1 MRFYVPTDIY
11 VEKDC
16 VKNHAKELL
25 AVGKRA
31 LIVTGH
37 SSAKA
42 NGSLNDVT
50 EVLNTG
56 GVAYQIFDEVE
67 ENPSTDTVGKGAKIA
82 REFGAE
88 FIIGIGGG
96 SAIDAAK
103 AMAIL
108 LVNPSV
114 NADDLHKTPSHP
126 LNHAPVVAVPTTCG
140 TGSEATP
147 VAIITNHK
155 INLKKSIPH
164 RIFPVLALVDGKYL
178 ASAKKQLI
186 VNTAVDALAHMVES
200 ILNVHSNMLNRM
212 CPEYGLKL
220 WGECKEAL
228 IASVAANN
236 ASKNAAPIDSL
247 DAARNAA
254 QDAATKNDSG
264 NAAPIDT
271 QDAAPI
277 DTSLYEKLMYTS
289 TIAGMSIAM
298 TSTAVPHG
306 MSYDLTLSKGTP
318 HGPAVGYFLGAYVEI
333 CQKKVP
339 NDVEKVL
346 SLLGLKNV
354 EEFAEM
360 LRKLIGTCTVTRE
373 LRDKFA
379 DAMKV
384 NRSKLDLVPGGI
396 TPEEVEYIYDKSLV
410 VE

>member
-16 VKNHAKELL
+16 VKNHAKEML

-50 EVLNTG
+50 EVLNNG

-67 ENPSTDTVGKGAKIA
+67 ENPSTDTVGKGAQIA
-82 REFGAE
+82 RESNAD

-108 LVNPSV
+108 LVNPNV
-114 NADDLHKTPSHP
+114 NADELHKTPSHP
-126 LNHAPVVAVPTTCG
+126 LDHAPVVAVPTTCG

-200 ILNVHSNMLNRM
+200 IVNVHSNTLNRM

-228 IASVAANN
+228 LASLAAN
-236 ASKNAAPIDSL
+236 NAAPIDASM
-247 DAARNAA
+247 
-254 QDAATKNDSG
+254 
-264 NAAPIDT
+264 
-271 QDAAPI
+271 
-277 DTSLYEKLMYTS
+277 YEKLMYTS

-318 HGPAVGYFLGAYVEI
+318 HGPAVGYFLAAYVEI

-339 NDVEKVL
+339 TDVEKIL
-346 SLLGLKNV
+346 SLLGLQSV

-360 LRKLIGTCTVTRE
+360 LRKLIGTRTVTRE
-373 LRDKFA
+373 LRNKFA
-379 DAMKV
+379 AAMKV

>member
-16 VKNHAKELL
+16 VKNHAKDLL

-50 EVLNTG
+50 EVLNNG

-67 ENPSTDTVGKGAKIA
+67 ENPSTDTVGKGAQIA
-82 REFGAE
+82 RDFGAD

-114 NADDLHKTPSHP
+114 IADELHKAPAKP
-126 LNHAPVVAVPTTCG
+126 LGHAPVVAVPTTCG

-155 INLKKSIPH
+155 IHLKKSIPH

-200 ILNVHSNMLNRM
+200 ILNVHSNILNRM

-236 ASKNAAPIDSL
+236 TAANNA
-247 DAARNAA
+247 
-254 QDAATKNDSG
+254 SG
-264 NAAPIDT
+264 NAALDVAT
-271 QDAAPI
+271 VDA
-277 DTSLYEKLMYTS
+277 SLYEKLMYTS

-318 HGPAVGYFLGAYVEI
+318 HGPAVGYFLAAYVEV

-339 NDVEKVL
+339 TDVEKIL
-346 SLLGLKNV
+346 SLLGLQNV

-373 LRDKFA
+373 LRDQFVA
-379 DAMKV
+379 AMKV

-396 TPEEVEYIYDKSLV
+396 TPEDIDYIYDKSLV

>member
-11 VEKDC
+11 VEKEC

-31 LIVTGH
+31 LVVTGH
-37 SSAKA
+37 SSAKV

-50 EVLNTG
+50 EVLNAG
-56 GVAYQIFDEVE
+56 GVAYKIFDEVE
-67 ENPSTDTVGKGAKIA
+67 ENPSTDTVGKGAQIA

-114 NADDLHKTPSHP
+114 NADELHKAPSHP
-126 LNHAPVVAVPTTCG
+126 LDHAPVVAVPTTCG

-147 VAIITNHK
+147 VSIITNHK

-236 ASKNAAPIDSL
+236 ATAKCVVAG
-247 DAARNAA
+247 NAA
-254 QDAATKNDSG
+254 QDAAQNASE
-264 NAAPIDT
+264 NAAPID
-271 QDAAPI
+271 A
-277 DTSLYEKLMYTS
+277 SLYEKLMYTS

-318 HGPAVGYFLGAYVEI
+318 HGPAVGYFLTAYVEI

-346 SLLGLKNV
+346 SLLGLKNI
-354 EEFAEM
+354 EEFAAM

-379 DAMKV
+379 DTMKV

>member
-11 VEKDC
+11 VEKNC
-16 VKNHAKELL
+16 VKNHAKDLL
-25 AVGKRA
+25 AIGKRA

-50 EVLNTG
+50 EVLNNG

-67 ENPSTDTVGKGAKIA
+67 ENPSTDTVGKGAQIA
-82 REFGAE
+82 RDSGAD

-114 NADDLHKTPSHP
+114 IADELHKAPSHP
-126 LNHAPVVAVPTTCG
+126 LDHAPVVAVPTTCG

-200 ILNVHSNMLNRM
+200 ILNVHSNILNRM

-220 WGECKEAL
+220 WGECKEAF

-236 ASKNAAPIDSL
+236 STTQNTSQNAAPID
-247 DAARNAA
+247 A
-254 QDAATKNDSG
+254 
-264 NAAPIDT
+264 
-271 QDAAPI
+271 
-277 DTSLYEKLMYTS
+277 SLYEKLMYTS

-306 MSYDLTLSKGTP
+306 MSYDLTLCKGTP
-318 HGPAVGYFLGAYVEI
+318 HGPAVGYFLAAYVEI

-339 NDVEKVL
+339 TDVEKIL
-346 SLLGLKNV
+346 SLLGLQSI

-373 LRDKFA
+373 LRDQFVA
-379 DAMKV
+379 AMKV
-384 NRSKLDLVPGGI
+384 NHSKLDLVPSGI
-396 TPEEVEYIYDKSLV
+396 TPKEVEFIYDKSLI

>member
-37 SSAKA
+37 SSAKV

-50 EVLNTG
+50 EVLNAG

-67 ENPSTDTVGKGAKIA
+67 ENPSTDTVGKGAQIA

-114 NADDLHKTPSHP
+114 NADELHKAPSHP

-200 ILNVHSNMLNRM
+200 ILNIHSNMLNRM

-236 ASKNAAPIDSL
+236 ATAKCII
-247 DAARNAA
+247 ARNAA
-254 QDAATKNDSG
+254 QDAAQNASEND
-264 NAAPIDT
+264 APID
-271 QDAAPI
+271 A
-277 DTSLYEKLMYTS
+277 SLYEKLMYTS

-318 HGPAVGYFLGAYVEI
+318 HGPAVGYFLAAYVEI

-339 NDVEKVL
+339 ADVEKIL
-346 SLLGLKNV
+346 ALLELKNV

-379 DAMKV
+379 AAMKV

>member
-11 VEKDC
+11 VEKEC

-37 SSAKA
+37 SSAKV

-50 EVLNTG
+50 EVLNAG
-56 GVAYQIFDEVE
+56 GVDYQIFDEVE
-67 ENPSTDTVGKGAKIA
+67 ENPSTDTVGKGAQIA

-108 LVNPSV
+108 LVNPELD
-114 NADDLHKTPSHP
+114 ADELHKAPSHP

-236 ASKNAAPIDSL
+236 ATAKCVVAG
-247 DAARNAA
+247 NAA
-254 QDAATKNDSG
+254 QDAAPARG
-264 NAAPIDT
+264 NAAAQKAT

-277 DTSLYEKLMYTS
+277 DASLYEKLMYTS

-318 HGPAVGYFLGAYVEI
+318 HGPAVGYFLAAYVEV

-339 NDVEKVL
+339 ADVEKIL
-346 SLLGLKNV
+346 SLLGLQSV

-360 LRKLIGTCTVTRE
+360 LQKLIGTCTVTRE

-379 DAMKV
+379 AAMKT
-384 NRSKLDLVPGGI
+384 NHSKLDLVPGGI
-396 TPEEVEYIYDKSLV
+396 TPDEVEYIYNKSLMV
-410 VE
+410 K

>member
-31 LIVTGH
+31 LVVTGH
-37 SSAKA
+37 SSAKV

-50 EVLNTG
+50 EVLNAG

-67 ENPSTDTVGKGAKIA
+67 ENPSTDTVGKGAQIA

-114 NADDLHKTPSHP
+114 NADELHKAPSHP

-220 WGECKEAL
+220 WG
-228 IASVAANN
+228 
-236 ASKNAAPIDSL
+236 
-247 DAARNAA
+247 
-254 QDAATKNDSG
+254 
-264 NAAPIDT
+264 
-271 QDAAPI
+271 
-277 DTSLYEKLMYTS
+277 
-289 TIAGMSIAM
+289 
-298 TSTAVPHG
+298 
-306 MSYDLTLSKGTP
+306 
-318 HGPAVGYFLGAYVEI
+318 
-333 CQKKVP
+333 
-339 NDVEKVL
+339 
-346 SLLGLKNV
+346 
-354 EEFAEM
+354 
-360 LRKLIGTCTVTRE
+360 
-373 LRDKFA
+373 
-379 DAMKV
+379 
-384 NRSKLDLVPGGI
+384 
-396 TPEEVEYIYDKSLV
+396 
-410 VE
+410 

>member
-16 VKNHAKELL
+16 VKNHANELL

-50 EVLNTG
+50 NVLNDG

-67 ENPSTDTVGKGAKIA
+67 ENPSTDTVGKGAQIA
-82 REFGAE
+82 RDFGAE

-108 LVNPSV
+108 LVNPNV
-114 NADDLHKTPSHP
+114 NADELHKTPSHP
-126 LNHAPVVAVPTTCG
+126 LGHAPVVAVPTTCG

-155 INLKKSIPH
+155 THLKKSIPH

-200 ILNVHSNMLNRM
+200 ILNVHSNILNRM

-236 ASKNAAPIDSL
+236 SATQNTSQNAAPID
-247 DAARNAA
+247 A
-254 QDAATKNDSG
+254 
-264 NAAPIDT
+264 
-271 QDAAPI
+271 
-277 DTSLYEKLMYTS
+277 SLYEKLMYTS

-306 MSYDLTLSKGTP
+306 ISYDLTLCKGTP
-318 HGPAVGYFLGAYVEI
+318 HGPAVGYFLAAYVEI

-339 NDVEKVL
+339 ADVEKIL

-373 LRDKFA
+373 LHDQFVA
-379 DAMKV
+379 AMKV
-384 NRSKLDLVPGGI
+384 NHSKLDLVPGGI
-396 TPEEVEYIYDKSLV
+396 TPEEVEFIYDKSLIV
-410 VE
+410 G

>member
-16 VKNHAKELL
+16 VKNHAKEML
-25 AVGKRA
+25 AIGKRA

-50 EVLNTG
+50 EVLNDG

-67 ENPSTDTVGKGAKIA
+67 ENPSTDTVGKGAQIA
-82 REFGAE
+82 RNFNAD

-103 AMAIL
+103 AMAL
-108 LVNPSV
+108 LIVNPGL

-126 LNHAPVVAVPTTCG
+126 LDHAPVVAVPTTCG

-200 ILNVHSNMLNRM
+200 ILNVHSNILNRM

-236 ASKNAAPIDSL
+236 TAAQNTSQNAAPID
-247 DAARNAA
+247 A
-254 QDAATKNDSG
+254 
-264 NAAPIDT
+264 
-271 QDAAPI
+271 
-277 DTSLYEKLMYTS
+277 SLYEKLMYTS

-318 HGPAVGYFLGAYVEI
+318 HGPAVGYFLAAYVEI
-333 CQKKVP
+333 CHKKVP

-346 SLLGLKNV
+346 SLLGLQSI

-360 LRKLIGTCTVTRE
+360 LHKLIGTCSVTRE
-373 LRDKFA
+373 LRDKFVA
-379 DAMKV
+379 AMKT
-384 NRSKLDLVPGGI
+384 NHSKLDLVPGGI

>member
-16 VKNHAKELL
+16 VKNHAKEML

-50 EVLNTG
+50 EVLNNG

-67 ENPSTDTVGKGAKIA
+67 ENPSTDTVGKGAQIA
-82 REFGAE
+82 RESNAD

-103 AMAIL
+103 AMAL
-108 LVNPSV
+108 LIVNPGL

-126 LNHAPVVAVPTTCG
+126 LDHAPVVAVPTTCG

-164 RIFPVLALVDGKYL
+164 RIFPMLALVDGKYL

-200 ILNVHSNMLNRM
+200 ILNVHSNTLNRM

-228 IASVAANN
+228 LASGNAA
-236 ASKNAAPIDSL
+236 KNAAPIDASM
-247 DAARNAA
+247 
-254 QDAATKNDSG
+254 
-264 NAAPIDT
+264 
-271 QDAAPI
+271 
-277 DTSLYEKLMYTS
+277 YEKLMYTS

-318 HGPAVGYFLGAYVEI
+318 HGPAVGYFLAAYVEI
-333 CQKKVP
+333 CHKKVP

-346 SLLGLKNV
+346 SLLGLQSV

-360 LRKLIGTCTVTRE
+360 LHKLIGTCSVTRE
-373 LRDKFA
+373 LRDKFVA
-379 DAMKV
+379 AMKT
-384 NRSKLDLVPGGI
+384 NHSKLDLVPGGI

>member
-31 LIVTGH
+31 LVVTGH
-37 SSAKA
+37 SSAKV

-50 EVLNTG
+50 EVLNAG
-56 GVAYQIFDEVE
+56 EVAYKIFDEVE
-67 ENPSTDTVGKGAKIA
+67 ENPSTDTVGKGAQIA

-114 NADDLHKTPSHP
+114 NADELHKAPSHP

-155 INLKKSIPH
+155 IDLKKSIPH

-236 ASKNAAPIDSL
+236 ASENATPIDSL
-247 DAARNAA
+247 DAARNA
-254 QDAATKNDSG
+254 SE
-264 NAAPIDT
+264 NAAPL
-271 QDAAPI
+271 DA
-277 DTSLYEKLMYTS
+277 SLYEKLMYTS

-318 HGPAVGYFLGAYVEI
+318 HGPAVGYFLSAYVEI

-354 EEFAEM
+354 EEFAAM

-379 DAMKV
+379 AAMKV

>member
-16 VKNHAKELL
+16 VKNHAKEML

-50 EVLNTG
+50 EVLNNG

-67 ENPSTDTVGKGAKIA
+67 ENPSTDTVRKGAQIA
-82 REFGAE
+82 RESNAD

-103 AMAIL
+103 AMAL
-108 LVNPSV
+108 LIVNPGL

-126 LNHAPVVAVPTTCG
+126 LDHAPVVAVPTTCG

-164 RIFPVLALVDGKYL
+164 VIFPVLALVDGKYL

-200 ILNVHSNMLNRM
+200 ILNIHSNMLNRM

-228 IASVAANN
+228 IASLAANN
-236 ASKNAAPIDSL
+236 AAAQNAAQDAEQNATDKNAAPID
-247 DAARNAA
+247 A
-254 QDAATKNDSG
+254 
-264 NAAPIDT
+264 
-271 QDAAPI
+271 
-277 DTSLYEKLMYTS
+277 SLYEKLMLTS

-306 MSYDLTLSKGTP
+306 MSYDLTLHAGVP
-318 HGPAVGYFLGAYVEI
+318 HGPAVGYFLAAYVEI
-333 CQKKVP
+333 CHKKVP

-346 SLLGLKNV
+346 SLLGLQSV

-360 LRKLIGTCTVTRE
+360 LQKLIGTCTVTRE

-379 DAMKV
+379 TAMKT
-384 NRSKLDLVPGGI
+384 NHSKLDLVPGGI
-396 TPEEVEYIYDKSLV
+396 TPEEVEYIYDKSLMV
-410 VE
+410 K

>member
-16 VKNHAKELL
+16 VKNHAKEML

-50 EVLNTG
+50 EVLNAG
-56 GVAYQIFDEVE
+56 GIAYQIFDEVE

-108 LVNPSV
+108 LVNPELD
-114 NADDLHKTPSHP
+114 ADELHKAPSHP

-228 IASVAANN
+228 LASGNDATKND
-236 ASKNAAPIDSL
+236 SGNAAP
-247 DAARNAA
+247 ARGN
-254 QDAATKNDSG
+254 AATKNDSG

-277 DTSLYEKLMYTS
+277 DASLYEKLMYTS

-306 MSYDLTLSKGTP
+306 MSYDLTLHAGVP
-318 HGPAVGYFLGAYVEI
+318 HGPAVGYFLAAYVEV

-339 NDVEKVL
+339 ADVEKIL
-346 SLLGLKNV
+346 SLLGLQSV

-360 LRKLIGTCTVTRE
+360 LQKLIGTCTVTRE

-379 DAMKV
+379 TAMKV

-396 TPEEVEYIYDKSLV
+396 TPDEVEYIYDKSLMV
-410 VE
+410 K

>member
-37 SSAKA
+37 SSAKV

-50 EVLNTG
+50 EILNAG

-67 ENPSTDTVGKGAKIA
+67 ENPSTDTVGKGAQIA

-114 NADDLHKTPSHP
+114 NADELHKAPSHP

-228 IASVAANN
+228 IASIAANN
-236 ASKNAAPIDSL
+236 ATAKCVVAG
-247 DAARNAA
+247 NAA
-254 QDAATKNDSG
+254 QDAAQNASEND
-264 NAAPIDT
+264 APL
-271 QDAAPI
+271 DA
-277 DTSLYEKLMYTS
+277 SLYEKLMYTS

-318 HGPAVGYFLGAYVEI
+318 HGPAVGYFLATYVEV

-339 NDVEKVL
+339 TDVEKIL

-354 EEFAEM
+354 EEFAAM

-379 DAMKV
+379 AAMKV

>member
-11 VEKDC
+11 VEKEC

-50 EVLNTG
+50 EVLNAG

-108 LVNPSV
+108 LVNPELD
-114 NADDLHKTPSHP
+114 ADELHKAPSHP

-228 IASVAANN
+228 LASEN
-236 ASKNAAPIDSL
+236 D
-247 DAARNAA
+247 
-254 QDAATKNDSG
+254 ATKNDSG
-264 NAAPIDT
+264 NAAAQKAT

-277 DTSLYEKLMYTS
+277 DASLYEKFMLTS

-318 HGPAVGYFLGAYVEI
+318 HGPAVGYFLAAYVEV

-339 NDVEKVL
+339 ADVEKIL
-346 SLLGLKNV
+346 SLLGLKNI
-354 EEFAEM
+354 EEFAAM

-379 DAMKV
+379 TAMKT
-384 NRSKLDLVPGGI
+384 NHSKLDLVPGGI
-396 TPEEVEYIYDKSLV
+396 TPDEVEYIYDKSLV
-410 VE
+410 VK

>member
-50 EVLNTG
+50 EVLNAG

-114 NADDLHKTPSHP
+114 NADELHKAPSHP

-228 IASVAANN
+228 LASGN
-236 ASKNAAPIDSL
+236 D
-247 DAARNAA
+247 
-254 QDAATKNDSG
+254 ATKNDSG

-271 QDAAPI
+271 QDAALI
-277 DTSLYEKLMYTS
+277 DASLYEKLMYTS

-339 NDVEKVL
+339 NDVEKIL

-373 LRDKFA
+373 LRDKFVA
-379 DAMKV
+379 AMKV

-396 TPEEVEYIYDKSLV
+396 TPDEVEYIYDKSLV
-410 VE
+410 MK

>member
-37 SSAKA
+37 SSAKV

-50 EVLNTG
+50 EVLNAG
-56 GVAYQIFDEVE
+56 GVAYQIFDKVE
-67 ENPSTDTVGKGAKIA
+67 ENPSTDTVGKGAQIA

-114 NADDLHKTPSHP
+114 NADELHKAPSHP
-126 LNHAPVVAVPTTCG
+126 LDHAPVVAVPTTCG

-236 ASKNAAPIDSL
+236 ATAKCIIAG
-247 DAARNAA
+247 NAA
-254 QDAATKNDSG
+254 QDAAQNASE
-264 NAAPIDT
+264 NAAPID
-271 QDAAPI
+271 A
-277 DTSLYEKLMYTS
+277 SLYEKLMYTS

-306 MSYDLTLSKGTP
+306 MSYDLTLSKDTP
-318 HGPAVGYFLGAYVEI
+318 HGPAVGYFLAAYVEV

-339 NDVEKVL
+339 ADVEKVL

-354 EEFAEM
+354 EEFAAM

-379 DAMKV
+379 AAMKV
-384 NRSKLDLVPGGI
+384 NRSKLNLVPGGI

>member
-31 LIVTGH
+31 LVVTGH
-37 SSAKA
+37 SSAKV

-50 EVLNTG
+50 EILNAG

-67 ENPSTDTVGKGAKIA
+67 ENPSTDTVGKGAQIA

-114 NADDLHKTPSHP
+114 NADELHKAPSHP

-236 ASKNAAPIDSL
+236 ATAKCVVAG
-247 DAARNAA
+247 NAA
-254 QDAATKNDSG
+254 QDAAQNASEND
-264 NAAPIDT
+264 APID
-271 QDAAPI
+271 A
-277 DTSLYEKLMYTS
+277 SLYEKLMYTS

-318 HGPAVGYFLGAYVEI
+318 HGPAVGYFLATYVEV

-339 NDVEKVL
+339 TDVEKIL

-354 EEFAEM
+354 EEFAAM
-360 LRKLIGTCTVTRE
+360 LRKLIGTCTVSRE

-379 DAMKV
+379 TAMKV

>member
-50 EVLNTG
+50 EVLNAG

-114 NADDLHKTPSHP
+114 NADELHKAPSHP

-186 VNTAVDALAHMVES
+186 VNAPNTVSSSGES
-200 ILNVHSNMLNRM
+200 AKKRLLPRSPQTM
-212 CPEYGLKL
+212 P
-220 WGECKEAL
+220 
-228 IASVAANN
+228 
-236 ASKNAAPIDSL
+236 P
-247 DAARNAA
+247 RN
-254 QDAATKNDSG
+254 
-264 NAAPIDT
+264 
-271 QDAAPI
+271 
-277 DTSLYEKLMYTS
+277 
-289 TIAGMSIAM
+289 
-298 TSTAVPHG
+298 
-306 MSYDLTLSKGTP
+306 
-318 HGPAVGYFLGAYVEI
+318 
-333 CQKKVP
+333 
-339 NDVEKVL
+339 VL
-346 SLLGLKNV
+346 SLEMQHKMPRRLTQVYTKN
-354 EEFAEM
+354 
-360 LRKLIGTCTVTRE
+360 
-373 LRDKFA
+373 
-379 DAMKV
+379 
-384 NRSKLDLVPGGI
+384 
-396 TPEEVEYIYDKSLV
+396 
-410 VE
+410 

>member
-16 VKNHAKELL
+16 VKNHAKDLL

-42 NGSLNDVT
+42 NGSLNNVT
-50 EVLNTG
+50 EVLNNG

-67 ENPSTDTVGKGAKIA
+67 ENPSTDTVGKGAQIA
-82 REFGAE
+82 RNFGAD

-114 NADDLHKTPSHP
+114 IADELHKTPAKP

-155 INLKKSIPH
+155 IHLKKSIPH

-200 ILNVHSNMLNRM
+200 ILNVHSNILNRM

-236 ASKNAAPIDSL
+236 TAAQNTSQNAAPV
-247 DAARNAA
+247 DA
-254 QDAATKNDSG
+254 
-264 NAAPIDT
+264 
-271 QDAAPI
+271 
-277 DTSLYEKLMYTS
+277 SLYEKLMYTS

-318 HGPAVGYFLGAYVEI
+318 HGPAVGYFLAAYVEI

-339 NDVEKVL
+339 ADVEKIL
-346 SLLGLKNV
+346 SLLGLKNI

-360 LRKLIGTCTVTRE
+360 LRKLIGTCTVSRE
-373 LRDKFA
+373 MRDKFA
-379 DAMKV
+379 TAMKT
-384 NRSKLDLVPGGI
+384 NHSKLDLVPGGI
-396 TPEEVEYIYDKSLV
+396 TSEEVEFIYDKSLV
-410 VE
+410 VG

>member
-16 VKNHAKELL
+16 VKNHAKDLL

-50 EVLNTG
+50 EVLNNG

-67 ENPSTDTVGKGAKIA
+67 ENPSTDTVGKGAQIA

-108 LVNPSV
+108 LVNPNV
-114 NADDLHKTPSHP
+114 NADELHKAPSHP

-200 ILNVHSNMLNRM
+200 ILNVHSNTLNRM

-228 IASVAANN
+228 LASGNAA
-236 ASKNAAPIDSL
+236 KNAAPIDASM
-247 DAARNAA
+247 
-254 QDAATKNDSG
+254 
-264 NAAPIDT
+264 
-271 QDAAPI
+271 
-277 DTSLYEKLMYTS
+277 YEKLMYTS

-318 HGPAVGYFLGAYVEI
+318 HGPAVGYFLAAYVEI
-333 CQKKVP
+333 CHKKVS

-346 SLLGLKNV
+346 SLLGLQSV

-360 LRKLIGTCTVTRE
+360 LHKLIGTCSVTRE
-373 LRDKFA
+373 LRDKFVA
-379 DAMKV
+379 AMKT
-384 NRSKLDLVPGGI
+384 NHSKLDLVPGGI

>member
-1 MRFYVPTDIY
+1 MQFYVPTDIY
-11 VEKDC
+11 VEKEC
-16 VKNHAKELL
+16 VKNHAKDLL

-50 EVLNTG
+50 EVLNDG

-67 ENPSTDTVGKGAKIA
+67 ENPSTDTVGKGAQIA
-82 REFGAE
+82 RNFNAD

-114 NADDLHKTPSHP
+114 NADELHKAPSHP

-228 IASVAANN
+228 LASE
-236 ASKNAAPIDSL
+236 NAA
-247 DAARNAA
+247 
-254 QDAATKNDSG
+254 TENDSG
-264 NAAPIDT
+264 NAAPARGNAAAQKAT
-271 QDAAPI
+271 QNAAPI
-277 DTSLYEKLMYTS
+277 DASLYEKLMYTS

-306 MSYDLTLSKGTP
+306 MSYDLTLHAGVP
-318 HGPAVGYFLGAYVEI
+318 HGPAVGYFLAAYVEV

-339 NDVEKVL
+339 ADVEKIL
-346 SLLGLKNV
+346 SLLGLKNI
-354 EEFAEM
+354 EEFAAM

-379 DAMKV
+379 TVMKT
-384 NRSKLDLVPGGI
+384 NHSKLDLVPGGI
-396 TPEEVEYIYDKSLV
+396 TPDEVEYIYDKSLMV
-410 VE
+410 K

>member
-50 EVLNTG
+50 EVLNAG

-114 NADDLHKTPSHP
+114 NADELHKAPSHP

-200 ILNVHSNMLNRM
+200 ILNVHSNTLNRM

-220 WGECKEAL
+220 WRECKEAL
-228 IASVAANN
+228 LASEN
-236 ASKNAAPIDSL
+236 D
-247 DAARNAA
+247 
-254 QDAATKNDSG
+254 ATKNDSG
-264 NAAPIDT
+264 NAAPARGNAAAQKAT

-277 DTSLYEKLMYTS
+277 DASLYEKLMYTS

-318 HGPAVGYFLGAYVEI
+318 HGPAVGYFLAAYVEV

-339 NDVEKVL
+339 ADVEKIL
-346 SLLGLKNV
+346 SLLGLKNI
-354 EEFAEM
+354 EEFAAM

-373 LRDKFA
+373 LRNKFA
-379 DAMKV
+379 AAMKV

-396 TPEEVEYIYDKSLV
+396 TPDEVEYIYDKSLMV
-410 VE
+410 K

>member
-25 AVGKRA
+25 AIGKRA

-50 EVLNTG
+50 EVLNNG

-67 ENPSTDTVGKGAKIA
+67 ENPSTDTVGKGAQIA
-82 REFGAE
+82 RDFGAD

-114 NADDLHKTPSHP
+114 IADELHKAPAKP
-126 LNHAPVVAVPTTCG
+126 LGHAPVVAVPTTCG

-155 INLKKSIPH
+155 IHLKKSIPH

-200 ILNVHSNMLNRM
+200 ILNVHSNILNRM

-236 ASKNAAPIDSL
+236 SATQNTSQNAAL
-247 DAARNAA
+247 DVATV
-254 QDAATKNDSG
+254 DA
-264 NAAPIDT
+264 
-271 QDAAPI
+271 
-277 DTSLYEKLMYTS
+277 SLYEKLMYTS

-306 MSYDLTLSKGTP
+306 MSYDLTLCKGTP
-318 HGPAVGYFLGAYVEI
+318 HGPAVGYFLAAYVEV

-339 NDVEKVL
+339 TDVEKIL
-346 SLLGLKNV
+346 SLLGLQSV

-360 LRKLIGTCTVTRE
+360 LRKLIGTCTVSRE
-373 LRDKFA
+373 LRDQFVA
-379 DAMKV
+379 AMKV
-384 NRSKLDLVPGGI
+384 NHSKLDLVPGGI
-396 TPEEVEYIYDKSLV
+396 TPEEVEFIYDKSLIV
-410 VE
+410 G